1 MSPPARTTLIDLLQQ
16 AFSSGEHSL
25 RAVAA
30 AIGCSAGHLSRVVRG
45 LRRPSKK
52 LVLDLQQHLSR
63 SDLERL
69 HRARKRGR
77 RARRTLCKSVRRAFH
92 VKKGPR
98 LVSSLR
104 QAFALV
110 CWCPAGQSL
119 VDALDR
125 RVGFDFKAAKWLARL
140 LNAPEQAVLLRMLLG
155 GGDIQE
161 MRPRDVGFPVAV
173 VESPGAWWLAVVT
186 ELKDYLEVVFCQLE
200 LVTPA
205 RTYRRVDFLVAAA
218 AEGKVIFRV
227 MEVDGPQHA
236 GTKRADRLR
245 TEEIGLRAFRVSAE
259 AAYAE
264 DLLTKFRTWMR
275 AELKAAPM
283 PAKD

>member
-1 MSPPARTTLIDLLQQ
+1 MSPPVRATLIDLLQQ
-16 AFSSGEHSL
+16 AFSNGEHSL
-25 RAVAA
+25 RAVAL

-45 LRRPSKK
+45 LRRPSRK
-52 LVLDLQQHLSR
+52 LVLDLQRHLSR

-69 HRARKRGR
+69 HRERKRGR

-92 VKKGPR
+92 VKNRLR

-110 CWCPAGQSL
+110 CWCPAGQAL

-125 RVGFDFKAAKWLARL
+125 RAGVDFKAAKWLARL
-140 LNAPEQAVLLRMLLG
+140 LNAPEQAVLLRVLLG
-155 GGDIQE
+155 GSAIQE

-173 VESPGAWWLAVVT
+173 VESPGAWWLAVAT
-186 ELKDYLEVVFCQLE
+186 QLEDYFEVVFCQLE

-218 AEGKVIFRV
+218 GEGKVIFRV
-227 MEVDGPQHA
+227 LEVDGPQHA
-236 GTKRADRLR
+236 GSKRADRVR
-245 TEEIGLRAFRVSAE
+245 AQEISLRAFRISAE

-264 DLLTKFRTWMR
+264 DILTKVRNWMR
-275 AELKAAPM
+275 SELKAAPM
-283 PAKD
+283 PAKG